1 MKLSTRAMLNKV
13 FTAVTGLSVVALV
26 LVLIAVLGPMV
37 YRGSGAVLFSGT
49 VEFRKMQRDLFERFR
64 PESLA
69 AEIAETEEVR
79 REVYRMVDEFK
90 KGIDIDAMSDRARA
104 INREFG
110 KELRYKETPP
120 EQYTELRGRSR
131 AIRDKLKEVFG
142 SQDIEVIEAGVA
154 EVMRYADDPN
164 FKGTCAEEFFELARN
179 FRNAARQVDLSH
191 YHDYVASLEEVE
203 LLLFGSHERN
213 GLLGPRPEEPTRAM
227 AQVRYGATR
236 MDQANQLLDQLL
248 MAEQWVAQEGRES
261 LVKVRTPRVEQFKGT
276 SLEPLFAYVENNVDG
291 LLKPRF
297 TCYWQ
302 FFIDDNV
309 NGHYFGG
316 VGPEILGTVLITV
329 LGMVFVV
336 PLGVIAAAYLVECS
350 SEGWIIRIIRMC
362 INTLAGVPSIVFGL
376 FGLAFFVLFLFP
388 LLGFER
394 KPCILAASM
403 TLALLT
409 LPVMIR
415 ASEEAIRTVPRSYKE
430 GSLALGASRFRT
442 FVAVTLPAALPGILT
457 GVILSL
463 SRVAGE
469 TAPILFTGA
478 VSLGPVP
485 KSMFD
490 PTRTL
495 SYGSYDMAVGDRL
508 AMMVPHNQYGMVVT
522 LILLILILNAMAIV
536 LRSRVFKKL
545 KGH

>member
-1 MKLSTRAMLNKV
+1 MRLTTRAMLDKG
-13 FTAVTGLSVVALV
+13 FTVVTGLSVVALA

-37 YRGSGAVLFSGT
+37 YRGSSAVLFTGT
-49 VEFRKMQRDLFERFR
+49 VEFRKMQRDLFDRSDPKR
-64 PESLA
+64 LN
-69 AEIAETEEVR
+69 AEIAETEKAR

-90 KGIDIDAMSDRARA
+90 KGIDIDAMSDRARE

-110 KELRYKETPP
+110 RELRHKETPT

-131 AIRDKLKEVFG
+131 DIRDKLAALFA
-142 SQDIEVIEAGVA
+142 SQDIKEIEVGVD
-154 EVMRYADDPN
+154 EVLQYVDDPN
-164 FKGTCAEEFFELARN
+164 FKGTCAEEFFELARD
-179 FRNAARQVDLSH
+179 FRAAARRVDLGR
-191 YHDYVASLEEVE
+191 YHDYLASLEEVE
-203 LLLFGSHERN
+203 LVLFGSDERN
-213 GLLGPRPEEPTRAM
+213 GLLGPRPEEPTRAL
-227 AQVRYGATR
+227 AQVCYGATR
-236 MDQANQLLDQLL
+236 MDQARQLLDRLL
-248 MAEQWVAQEGRES
+248 VTEQWVPQEGSES
-261 LVKVRTPRVEQFKGT
+261 LVKVRTPRAEQFKGT
-276 SLEPLFAYVENNVDG
+276 ALEPLFSYVEGNLDK
-291 LLKPRF
+291 LLNPRF

-302 FFIDDNV
+302 YFIDDNV
-309 NGHYFGG
+309 NSHYFGG

-329 LGMVFVV
+329 LGMLFVV
-336 PLGVIAAAYLVECS
+336 PLGVVAAAYLVECS
-350 SEGWIIRIIRMC
+350 SDGWIIRIIRMC

-388 LLGFER
+388 LLGFAQ

-403 TLALLT
+403 TLAILT

-415 ASEEAIRTVPRSYKE
+415 ASEEAIRTVPVSYKE

-442 FVAVTLPAALPGILT
+442 FVTVILPAALPGILT

-485 KSMFD
+485 KSIFD

>member
-1 MKLSTRAMLNKV
+1 MRLATRAMLDKG
-13 FTAVTGLSVVALV
+13 FTVMTGLSVVALTA
-26 LVLIAVLGPMV
+26 VLIAVLGPMV
-37 YRGSGAVLFSGT
+37 YRGSGAVLFKGT
-49 VEFRKMQRDLFERFR
+49 VEFRKMQRDLFDRSDPKR
-64 PESLA
+64 LS
-69 AEIAETEEVR
+69 AEIVETEKVR
-79 REVYRMVDEFK
+79 LEVYRMVDAFK
-90 KGIDIDAMSDRARA
+90 KGIDIDAMSDRVRA

-110 KELRYKETPP
+110 RELRQEEIPT
-120 EQYTELRGRSR
+120 EQYTELRSRSR
-131 AIRDKLKEVFG
+131 DIRDKLGNIFS
-142 SQDIEVIEAGVA
+142 SQDIEAIEAGVA
-154 EVMRYADDPN
+154 EVMQYADDPN
-164 FKGTCAEEFFELARN
+164 FRGTCAEEFFELALN
-179 FRNAARQVDLSH
+179 FRSAARQVDLSR
-191 YHDYVASLEEVE
+191 YHDYVAALDEVE
-203 LLLFGSHERN
+203 LLLFGSNERN
-213 GLLGPRPEEPTRAM
+213 GLLGPRPEEPKRAL
-227 AQVRYGATR
+227 AQVCYGATR
-236 MDQANQLLDQLL
+236 MDQARQLLDRLL
-248 MAEQWVAQEGRES
+248 MAEQWVAQEGSES
-261 LVKVRTPRVEQFKGT
+261 LVKVRTRRAEQFKGT
-276 SLEPLFAYVENNVDG
+276 ALEPLFAYVENNVDE

-297 TCYWQ
+297 TFYWQ
-302 FFIDDNV
+302 YFIDDNV
-309 NGHYFGG
+309 SSHYFGG

-329 LGMVFVV
+329 LGMIFVV
-336 PLGVIAAAYLVECS
+336 PLGVVAAAYLVECS
-350 SEGWIIRIIRMC
+350 SEGWIIRIIRMS

-388 LLGFER
+388 LLGFQQ
-394 KPCILAASM
+394 KPCILVASM
-403 TLALLT
+403 TLAILT

-415 ASEEAIRTVPRSYKE
+415 ASEEAIRTVPMSYKE
-430 GSLALGASRFRT
+430 GALALGASRFRT
-442 FVAVTLPAALPGILT
+442 FMTVILPAALPGILT

-522 LILLILILNAMAIV
+522 LILLILILNATAIV